1 MFNLLSPQNYLF
13 NPHAIALYIVGLFIL
28 AEGIFA
34 YFKNKKLLTLSFF
47 FICLSVAI
55 WLLATA
61 MGYMSKDV
69 KVATL
74 WFKLDNFGVMFIS
87 VSILFFTKTVLGIKG
102 YKSVFIGY
110 LIAFILGI
118 IALQTNWLV
127 TGVKEYFWG
136 FFPTWGLLSIPV
148 LILFFGYMAT
158 SFFILFYQYWKGD
171 LTLLKKNQIKYIIIA
186 YLIGYIGSVDFLP
199 TFDIEI
205 YPFGYVAI
213 LLYLSIIAFTII
225 RYRLMDVYI
234 VLRKT
239 VVYGVLTGFMVGI
252 VALVTFAGQQYF
264 AKIFAGHQWVL
275 SLISI
280 FIITTTF
287 RPLQIVLQKFVER
300 FLFHQRYEYRD
311 ALKAADKELGKVKS
325 LHSLLVMTAKVI
337 SDTLAPDHTALFI
350 KNRKKNEFEIKI
362 SKGKRKIKSE
372 EIKSN
377 NGLIHWLIR
386 HKEPVVYEELKY
398 RLESE
403 DWTHRKDEKKRM
415 EQAIDEM
422 ERLNANVCIP
432 SFYKNKL
439 AGGVIL
445 GNRTSGNMYTQE
457 DLDLL
462 QSLANHT
469 AAVVDDLQVQKEKD
483 DLTVDV
489 IAALVKTTEAKDS
502 YTKGHSERVT
512 QYAEEIARKLKNSA
526 PFRTVYEL
534 EEKVHYASLIHD
546 VGKVGIP
553 DSILCKPSKL
563 TDEEWRIMREHPSKG
578 AEIISQIRDLDK
590 DIIAGVLHHHER
602 WDGRGYPKGLAGQDI
617 PKIARILAVADAYD
631 AMTTSRSYRKAL
643 TIEEAKEEL
652 RKNSGIQFDPQVV
665 EAFLKN
671 ESS

>member
-1 MFNLLSPQNYLF
+1 MILNRMNLFEIVYT
-13 NPHAIALYIVGLFIL
+13 ITALITALGTTFLGCLV
-28 AEGIFA
+28 
-34 YFKNKKLLTLSFF
+34 YFRNRKGKVNKSYALIS
-47 FICLSVAI
+47 LSVAI
-55 WLLATA
+55 WSY
-61 MGYMSKDV
+61 G
-69 KVATL
+69 
-74 WFKLDNFGVMFIS
+74 
-87 VSILFFTKTVLGIKG
+87 LFFCFVSSGISALYWARFLHIG
-102 YKSVFIGY
+102 AIFIP
-110 LIAFILGI
+110 ITFF
-118 IALQTNWLV
+118 
-127 TGVKEYFWG
+127 YF
-136 FFPTWGLLSIPV
+136 V
-148 LILFFGYMAT
+148 
-158 SFFILFYQYWKGD
+158 
-171 LTLLKKNQIKYIIIA
+171 LTLLKIVNQKKKILTLGLIASLILLIFDSTSLLIKEIQPKFNFRIWPVPGIIYPLFLLFFFIYIVYAWILVFKQYRKSSDFALKNQLKYI
-186 YLIGYIGSVDFLP
+186 LIGSAIGFLGGSTNYPLFYNIQVPPVGNLFVFFYIVLFA
-199 TFDIEI
+199 
-205 YPFGYVAI
+205 YA
-213 LLYLSIIAFTII
+213 II
-225 RYRLMDVYI
+225 RYRLMDIYI

-275 SLISI
+275 SLISV
-280 FIITTTF
+280 FVITTTF

-325 LHSLLVMTAKVI
+325 LRSLLVMTVKVI

-403 DWTHRKDEKKRM
+403 DWTRRKDEKKRM
-415 EQAIDEM
+415 QQAIDEM
-422 ERLNANVCIP
+422 ERLNANACIP

-439 AGGVIL
+439 AGGLIL

-489 IAALVKTTEAKDS
+489 IAALVKATEAKDP

-534 EEKVHYASLIHD
+534 EEKVHYAGLMHD

-553 DSILCKPSKL
+553 DSILHKPSKL
-563 TDEEWRIMREHPSKG
+563 TEEEYRIIKEHPAKS
-578 AEIISQIRDLDK
+578 AEIIGQVRDLDK

-631 AMTTSRSYRKAL
+631 AMTTSRPYRKAF

-652 RKNSGIQFDPQVV
+652 RRNSGIQFDPQVV
-665 EAFLKN
+665 EAFLKK
-671 ESS
+671 